1 MTFPVFRPLIISATF
16 VLCSAFAGNCR
27 AEADLPCTE
36 MIKQNKV
43 IILDGATCFSK
54 ALLPACPVL
63 CRPSVA
69 EERNIPF
76 SCFRPGELSPFDR
89 LVTTTI
95 PQACEIILPVNISPD
110 TTP

>member
-27 AEADLPCTE
+27 AEADLLCTE
-36 MIKQNKV
+36 MIKRNKV
-43 IILDGATCFSK
+43 IIPDGATCFSK
-54 ALLPACPVL
+54 KPLPACPAL
-63 CRPSVA
+63 CRPSAV
-69 EERNIPF
+69 EKRDVLF

-89 LVTTTI
+89 IVTVTI

>member
-27 AEADLPCTE
+27 AEADLSCIISLQTR
-36 MIKQNKV
+36 V
-43 IILDGATCFSK
+43 IMQDDATCFSK
-54 ALLPACPVL
+54 KLLPACPVL
-63 CRPSVA
+63 CQPSVA
-69 EERNIPF
+69 EERNVLF

-89 LVTTTI
+89 IVTVTI